1 MSTSVMLPS
10 MALASAASFA
20 GPRRS
25 ALRGRAVVPRAVSE
39 KAEDDVASS
48 SGTPSRRGVL
58 FGSLAAAIALPAVAA
73 TEARPMSPVDA
84 FITLMDGRDA
94 LTAAMELRGTE
105 GGKRMRIKNLLPR
118 YSDKAKTMTAALPAA
133 AVAAFGEVVAEDGT
147 TSLPPA
153 RMGTMEDILIGAK
166 NLATLAAYVADDRPF
181 EDADIPQ
188 ETFAIAVRA
197 LDDLL
202 ASGSE
207 EDVRKASAER
217 CRRLLAKA
225 ADMDEMRTF
234 ASSPAC
240 NNI

>member
-1 MSTSVMLPS
+1 MNS
-10 MALASAASFA
+10 
-20 GPRRS
+20 
-25 ALRGRAVVPRAVSE
+25 
-39 KAEDDVASS
+39 KDDVASS
-48 SGTPSRRGVL
+48 SGTSRRGVL
-58 FGSLAAAIALPAVAA
+58 FGSLAATIALPAVAA
-73 TEARPMSPVDA
+73 TEAKPMSPVEA

-94 LTAAMELRGTE
+94 LTAAMDLRGTE
-105 GGKRMRIKNLLPR
+105 GGKRLRVRNLLSR

-133 AVAAFGEVVAEDGT
+133 AVAAFGEVVAADGT
-147 TSLPPA
+147 TSLPA
-153 RMGTMEDILIGAK
+153 SKMGTMEDILIGAK

-202 ASGSE
+202 ASGSG